1 MSSLAVVDM
10 LASQLPEVNVALGA
24 GIAIFARMAGFIRYA
39 PVLSRSE
46 IPNMVKLSIALLLT
60 IIITTFMHPNLPPHG
75 VSLIYCIVVNYVCGA
90 IIGFVANC
98 IVQVVAAGGDIMNM
112 QMGISSAMVLD
123 PTSQSQVSVMGKL
136 FALMGILIFIDI
148 GGVYWMLEAFLR
160 SFQVFPMYGAAIP
173 IEQFASVQHL
183 SEITSN
189 ILFFGL
195 QIASPVL
202 LATLGQDIIL
212 GLISKTAPQV
222 NVFQLSFLFK
232 PVLGAAIIMLIL
244 PIFFNVIKDYFLSF
258 AHIF

>member
-1 MSSLAVVDM
+1 MGLAVVDAISTQM
-10 LASQLPEVNVALGA
+10 PHINMALGA
-24 GIAIFARMAGFIRYA
+24 GIAVFARMTGFIRYA
-39 PVLSRSE
+39 PVFNRSE
-46 IPNMVKLSIALLLT
+46 IPNMVKLSIALLFT
-60 IIITTFMHPNLPPHG
+60 IIITTFLHPSLPPQG
-75 VSLIYCIVVNYVCGA
+75 VGLTYAVVVNYVCGA

-98 IVQVVAAGGDIMNM
+98 IVQVVSAGGDIMNM
-112 QMGISSAMVLD
+112 QMGLSSAMVLD
-123 PTSQSQVSVMGKL
+123 PTSQTQVSILGKL
-136 FALMGILIFIDI
+136 FALFGIILFIDI
-148 GGVYWMLEAFLR
+148 GGVYWLLEAFIK
-160 SFQVFPMYGAAIP
+160 SFQVFPMYGTAIP
-173 IEQFASVQHL
+173 IEQFASIQHL

-244 PIFFNVIKDYFLSF
+244 PIFQNVIKDYFWSF
-258 AHIF
+258 ASIF

>member
-1 MSSLAVVDM
+1 MTLAVVDM
-10 LASQLPEVNVALGA
+10 LSSQLPELNTALGA
-24 GIAIFARMAGFIRYA
+24 GIAIFARMAGFVRYA

-60 IIITTFMHPNLPPHG
+60 IIFTTFMHPPLPPHG
-75 VSLIYCIVVNYVCGA
+75 VSLVYCIIINYICGA
-90 IIGFVANC
+90 VIGFVANC

-112 QMGISSAMVLD
+112 QMGLSSAMVLD
-123 PTSQSQVSVMGKL
+123 PTTQSQVSILGKL
-136 FALMGILIFIDI
+136 FALLGIIIFIDI
-148 GGVYWMLEAFLR
+148 GGVYWLIEAFLR
-160 SFQVFPMYGAAIP
+160 SFEVFPMYGSAIP

-232 PVLGAAIIMLIL
+232 PVLGAAIIMFIL
-244 PIFFNVIKDYFLSF
+244 PIFFNTIKDYFLSF

>member
-1 MSSLAVVDM
+1 MSLAIVDM
-10 LASQLPEVNVALGA
+10 LATQLPEVNVALGA
-24 GIAIFARMAGFIRYA
+24 GIAIFARFAGFMRYA
-39 PVLSRSE
+39 PVFSRSE

-60 IIITTFMHPNLPPHG
+60 IIFTTFLHPPLPPHG
-75 VSLIYCIVVNYVCGA
+75 VSLTYCIIVNYVCGA
-90 IIGFVANC
+90 ILGFVANC

-112 QMGISSAMVLD
+112 QMGLQSAMVLD
-123 PTSQSQVSVMGKL
+123 PTSQSQVSMLGKL
-136 FALMGILIFIDI
+136 FALLGIIIFIDI
-148 GGVYWMLEAFLR
+148 GGVYWLIEAFLR
-160 SFQVFPMYGAAIP
+160 TFEVFPMYGAAIP
-173 IEQFASVQHL
+173 IEQLASVQHL

-232 PVLGAAIIMLIL
+232 PVLGAAIIMMLL
-244 PIFFNVIKDYFLSF
+244 PIFHNVIKDYFLSF
-258 AHIF
+258 ANFF

>member
-1 MSSLAVVDM
+1 MGLAVVDLISTQM
-10 LASQLPEVNVALGA
+10 PEINTALGA
-24 GIAIFARMAGFIRYA
+24 GIAIFARMAGFTRYA

-60 IIITTFMHPNLPPHG
+60 IIFTTIMHPPLPPHG
-75 VSLIYCIVVNYVCGA
+75 VSLVYCIIVNYVCGA
-90 IIGFVANC
+90 LIGFVANC

-112 QMGISSAMVLD
+112 QMGLSSAMVLD
-123 PTSQSQVSVMGKL
+123 PTTQSQVSILGKV
-136 FALMGILIFIDI
+136 FALLGIIIFIDI
-148 GGVYWMLEAFLR
+148 GGVYFLIEAFMR
-160 SFQVFPMYGAAIP
+160 SFEVFPMYGQAIP
-173 IEQFASVQHL
+173 IEQLASIQHL
-183 SEITSN
+183 SELTGN

-232 PVLGAAIIMLIL
+232 PVLGAAIILAIM
-244 PIFFNVIKDYFLSF
+244 PIFVNVIKDYFISF
-258 AHIF
+258 ASIF

>member
-1 MSSLAVVDM
+1 MTLAVVDM
-10 LASQLPEVNVALGA
+10 LSSQLPELNTALGA
-24 GIAIFARMAGFIRYA
+24 GIAIFARMAGFVRYA

-46 IPNMVKLSIALLLT
+46 IPNTVKLSIALLLT
-60 IIITTFMHPNLPPHG
+60 IIFTTFMHPPLPPHG
-75 VSLIYCIVVNYVCGA
+75 VSLVYCIIINFICGA
-90 IIGFVANC
+90 VIGFVANC

-112 QMGISSAMVLD
+112 QMGLSSAMVLD
-123 PTSQSQVSVMGKL
+123 PTTQSQVSILGKL
-136 FALMGILIFIDI
+136 FALLGIIIFIDI
-148 GGVYWMLEAFLR
+148 GGVYWLIEAFLR
-160 SFQVFPMYGAAIP
+160 SFEVFPMYGSAIP

-232 PVLGAAIIMLIL
+232 PVLGAAIIMFIL
-244 PIFFNVIKDYFLSF
+244 PIFFNTIKDYFLSF